1 MQRRT
6 FINRFAGGF
15 AALWGTPLLRHETLA
30 KPRRLDDFIRG
41 GNDANDE
48 RYWSLVRE
56 QFPLT
61 RERAYLNTGGLGAS
75 PYVVIEAV
83 VSKIN
88 ELERISETGHS
99 EQLWTG
105 VKQNAAA
112 LLGCDAEELAYTRNA
127 TEGINIVC
135 NGLPLKRGDEV
146 ITTTHEHVGN
156 AVPWLARQKRDGIV
170 IKLFEP
176 STQAAQEN
184 VDRIERLISKRT
196 RVISVPHA
204 TTTTGQVLP
213 VKEIAALAKAK
224 NIWFFIDGAQTAGML
239 NFNLHE
245 IGCDAYATSGHKWL
259 VGPKGTGWLYVRK
272 DRLDVIQA
280 LEVGAYSDKS
290 HDLKTGELTLHP
302 TAQRYEYGTVSTP
315 LFAGLGAAVDFLQK
329 IGMENVWRRDAELS
343 TAFLNGLKE
352 IPNVEIL
359 SPLNPAERSAMIT
372 FKMKNIEYLK
382 LQSFLAEKFKL
393 RTRGVGEG
401 GVNGL
406 RISWHIYNSFE
417 EVNRVLEGIREAAT
431 LY

>member
-1 MQRRT
+1 MQRRQ
-6 FINRFAGGF
+6 FVNRLAGGF
-15 AALWGTPLLRHETLA
+15 AALFGAPFLHQKNSTAWEAFVPGEDNA
-30 KPRRLDDFIRG
+30 G
-41 GNDANDE
+41 DE
-48 RYWSLVRE
+48 RFWSFVRE

-61 RERAYLNTGGLGAS
+61 HERVYLNTGGLGAS
-75 PYVVIEAV
+75 PYAVIDAV

-99 EQLWTG
+99 EQLWDN
-105 VKQNAAA
+105 VKQKAGA

-156 AVPWLARQKRDGIV
+156 AVPWLARQKRDGLV

-176 STQAAQEN
+176 STQSGPEN
-184 VDRIERLISKRT
+184 LARIEHLLSKRT

-224 NIWFFIDGAQTAGML
+224 NIWFFLDGAQTAGML

-245 IGCDAYATSGHKWL
+245 IGCDAYATSGHKWML
-259 VGPKGTGWLYVRK
+259 GPKGTGWLYVRK
-272 DRLDVIQA
+272 DMLDVIQA

-290 HDLKTGELTLHP
+290 HDLQTGELTLHP
-302 TAQRYEYGTVSTP
+302 TAQRYEYGTLNTP
-315 LFAGLGAAVDFLQK
+315 LFGGLGAAIDFLQK
-329 IGMENVWRRDAELS
+329 IGMENVWRRDAALS
-343 TAFLNGLKE
+343 TAFLNGLQE
-352 IPNVEIL
+352 MAPVEIL
-359 SPLNPAERSAMIT
+359 SPLNQAERSAMIT

-382 LQSFLAEKFKL
+382 LQSFLAEKHKL

-401 GVNGL
+401 GVNAL
-406 RISWHIYNSFE
+406 RISWHLYNSLE
-417 EVNRVLEGIREAAT
+417 EVKRVLEGVKEAAK
-431 LY
+431 L

>member
-1 MQRRT
+1 MQRRV
-6 FINRFAGGF
+6 FINSFAGGF
-15 AALWGTPLLRHETLA
+15 AAWLGTPLFRDETLA
-30 KPRRLDDFIRG
+30 KLRHLDDFIRD
-41 GNDANDE
+41 GNGAGDE
-48 RYWSLVRE
+48 RYWALVRE

-75 PYVVIEAV
+75 PYVVIDAV
-83 VSKIN
+83 VSRMN
-88 ELERISETGHS
+88 ELERISETGHN
-99 EQLWTG
+99 EQLWLSI
-105 VKQNAAA
+105 KQKAAA
-112 LLGCDAEELAYTRNA
+112 LLGCDAEEIAYTRNA

-170 IKLFEP
+170 LKLFEP
-176 STQAAQEN
+176 SPKSAQEN
-184 VDRIERLISKRT
+184 LDRIERLISKRT

-213 VKEIAALAKAK
+213 VKEIAVLAKARK
-224 NIWFFIDGAQTAGML
+224 LWFFIDGAQTAGML
-239 NFNLHE
+239 NFSLHD

-259 VGPKGTGWLYVRK
+259 LGPKGTGLLYVRK
-272 DRLDVIQA
+272 DMLDVIQA

-290 HDLKTGELTLHP
+290 HDLQTGEITFHP

-315 LFAGLGAAVDFLQK
+315 LFVGLGAGIDFLMK
-329 IGMENVWRRDAELS
+329 IGMENVWARDAALS
-343 TAFLNGLKE
+343 TALLHGLQE

-359 SPLNPAERSAMIT
+359 SPLNQAERSAMIT

-382 LQSFLAEKFKL
+382 LQSFLGEKYKL

-401 GVNGL
+401 GVNAL
-406 RISWHIYNSFE
+406 RISWHIYNSYE
-417 EVNRVLEGIREAAT
+417 EVNRVLEGVKEAAK
-431 LY
+431 L

>member
-6 FINRFAGGF
+6 FINSFAGGF
-15 AALWGTPLLRHETLA
+15 AAWLGAPLFREETLA
-30 KPRRLDDFIRG
+30 KLHHLDDFIRD
-41 GNDANDE
+41 GNNAGDE
-48 RYWSLVRE
+48 RYWALVRA

-75 PYVVIEAV
+75 PYVVIDAV
-83 VSKIN
+83 VSRMN
-88 ELERISETGHS
+88 ELERISETGHN
-99 EQLWTG
+99 EQLWSSI
-105 VKQNAAA
+105 KQKAAA
-112 LLGCDAEELAYTRNA
+112 LLGCDSEEVAYTRNA
-127 TEGINIVC
+127 TEGINVVC

-170 IKLFEP
+170 LKLFEP
-176 STQAAQEN
+176 STRSTQEN
-184 VDRIERLISKRT
+184 LNRIERLISKRT

-224 NIWFFIDGAQTAGML
+224 KLWFFIDGAQTAGML
-239 NFNLHE
+239 NFSLHD

-259 VGPKGTGWLYVRK
+259 VGPKGTGLLYVRK
-272 DRLDVIQA
+272 EMLDVIQA
-280 LEVGAYSDKS
+280 IEVGAYSDKS
-290 HDLKTGELTLHP
+290 HDLQTGELTFHP

-315 LFAGLGAAVDFLQK
+315 LFVGLGAGIDFLTK
-329 IGMENVWRRDAELS
+329 VGMENVWHRDVALS

-359 SPLNPAERSAMIT
+359 SPLNQAERSAMIT

-382 LQSFLAEKFKL
+382 LQSFLAEKYKL

-417 EVNRVLEGIREAAT
+417 EVNRVLEGIKEAAK
-431 LY
+431 L